1 MSYVLAKDGHK
12 IKMGQILVQIEIKNE
27 EESDSLDWT
36 FLKNSF
42 NRDGVV
48 LTRNFFLKERIDSL
62 KKSLIEVKSGKYKA
76 GLLPDKIKYQDDK
89 EKDCRVFHSACNVWK
104 SDSEIKNFLLHSRL
118 GFFASRLMGWD
129 SCRINQDTFFC
140 VQPGLGPTTFHQDNP
155 YQDWHDS
162 SGGVI
167 TAWIALEEVTKEMGG
182 LEFAVGSHRVS
193 RKGEILNEPFIN
205 SDNYRIEFENFEQT
219 TNSSH
224 QIVAPSFA
232 IGDVSFHHGDLWH
245 GSGVNNSKYTRMS
258 FSIHLMEG
266 SAKFNTNI
274 SPYFSRFRKSNTDD
288 LDNAFF
294 PEF

>member
-1 MSYVLAKDGHK
+1 M
-12 IKMGQILVQIEIKNE
+12 VQIEINNKE
-27 EESDSLDWT
+27 KVDSLDWKY
-36 FLKNSF
+36 LKNSF
-42 NRDGVV
+42 DQDGVI
-48 LTRNFFLKERIDSL
+48 LTKNFFSKGKIDLL
-62 KKSLIEVKSGKYKA
+62 KKSLIEVKLGEYKS
-76 GLLPDKIKYQDDK
+76 GLLPDKIKYQNDEK
-89 EKDCRVFHSACNVWK
+89 KDCRIFHSACNVWK
-104 SDSEIKNFLLHSRL
+104 SDFEIKEFLLQSKL
-118 GFFASRLMGWD
+118 GFFASRLMGWE

-140 VQPGLGPTTFHQDNP
+140 VQPGFGPTTFHQDNP

-167 TAWIALEEVTKEMGG
+167 TAWIALEEVTEKMGG
-182 LEFAVGSHRVS
+182 LEFALGSHRIS
-193 RKGEILNEPFIN
+193 RKGKILNEPFIN
-205 SDNYRIEFENFEQT
+205 SDNYRIEFENFEQI

-266 SAKFNTNI
+266 RAKFSTNI